1 MKQIK
6 LNLKSKKKS
15 KSNILHISWRLK
27 LNQYPFWLQLGVVVS
42 LTPQTTFEG
51 TNLVHNYK
59 CFQKETTLEIQG
71 TK

>member
-1 MKQIK
+1 MK
-6 LNLKSKKKS
+6 LNLKSKKKF

-27 LNQYPFWLQLGVVVS
+27 LNQDPFWLQLGAFVF

-51 TNLVHNYK
+51 TNLVHNYER
-59 CFQKETTLEIQG
+59 FQKKETALEIQG